1 MADDRPTA
9 HRDHEY
15 SLEPV
20 ELIRQSGAVLRV
32 GRLMLAS
39 GTASYR
45 VKEAMQAVAKAL
57 GIDRHTAAVTLTE
70 ITATTHRGPIFRTE
84 VTEVRTFGVNAERI
98 KLLDDFRSTL
108 PETITVDEVHEALDR
123 IEAKPALYHPAVN
136 AISAGA
142 ACAAFAVLNNA
153 RPLEVL
159 AVLVA
164 ATFGQLLRRS
174 LAHRSFNPFG
184 TTMAAAALAC
194 GLYLASVAL
203 YGMFGASVDVHA
215 SGYIA
220 CTLFLLPGFPLITAA
235 LDLAKLDFSAGIS
248 RLVFATMMI
257 VGAALSVWAMT
268 LIGALDSSAREPIAL
283 DAPVH
288 YGVMALASLVGVL
301 GFALMFNSP
310 WRMALAASV
319 VGMVSNTARLL
330 LIDHGVMVQMATVI
344 GCVLVGVLVAIA
356 ARPVASPIIT
366 LQVPAVLVMIPGVLA
381 FQSVVRLN
389 EGDYTATIG
398 AILQVV
404 LVVLSILVGLVV
416 AKLVTDP
423 KWAFDR
429 A

>member
-1 MADDRPTA
+1 MADDRA
-9 HRDHEY
+9 SHRDHED

-32 GRLMLAS
+32 GRMMLAS

-45 VKEAMQAVAKAL
+45 VKEAMQAVARAL
-57 GIDRHTAAVTLTE
+57 GIDRHTAAVTFTE
-70 ITATTHRGPIFRTE
+70 ITATTHRGAIFRTE
-84 VTEVRTFGVNAERI
+84 VTEVRKFGVNAERI
-98 KLLDDFRSTL
+98 KLLDDFRSGI
-108 PETITVDEVHEALDR
+108 PEHTTAADVHAALDA

-136 AISAGA
+136 ALSAGA

-164 ATFGQLLRRS
+164 ATLGQLLRRS
-174 LAHRSFNPFG
+174 LAHRGFNPFG

-203 YGMFGASVDVHA
+203 YGIVGADVDVHA

-257 VGAALSVWAMT
+257 VGAALSVWGLT
-268 LIGALDSSAREPIAL
+268 LIDAL
-283 DAPVH
+283 DASEREPLALDAVPH
-288 YGVMALASLVGVL
+288 YTVIAIASLIGVL

-310 WRMALAASV
+310 WRMALSAALI
-319 VGMVSNTARLL
+319 GMVSNTFRLML
-330 LIDHGVMVQMATVI
+330 VDHGVVIQMATVI
-344 GCVLVGVLVAIA
+344 ACVLVGVLVAIA
-356 ARPVASPIIT
+356 APRTPSPIIT

-381 FQSVVRLN
+381 FHSVVSLN
-389 EGDYTATIG
+389 EGDYTDTIG
-398 AILQVV
+398 AILQVL
-404 LVVLSILVGLVV
+404 LVVLSIMVGLVI
-416 AKLVTDP
+416 AKLITDRE
-423 KWAFDR
+423 WSFDR
-429 A
+429 G